1 MNLKLIL
8 KRPALALGLSL
19 CLGASIPLMA
29 ATLTIGRANEPQSID
44 PQFSRT
50 GNNQMTAIHIYDRLV
65 STDQNVRIEPGLAE
79 RWENVNPTT
88 WRIYLRK
95 GVKWHDGRNFTAED
109 VLFSMER
116 APNVPNSPASFAGS
130 VASIQNMTI
139 IDPHTIEMTSKKPDP
154 LFVNNIGTV
163 YILPK
168 HLAETAVNADYNS
181 GKAAIG
187 TGPYQFVKWVPGD
200 SLVLKRNP
208 NYWGTKPAYD
218 EVIMKFI
225 SNDAA
230 RVAALLSGSVD
241 LIDLV
246 PPNDVQMLRKDSR
259 YDVHQVASV
268 RLIYLALTQRD
279 KTPLFTDNKGQPLT
293 VNPFQDTRV
302 RQAVNLMIDREAIVD
317 RVLSGAGE
325 PAGQTVPEGVF
336 GFDSS
341 MKPVKPDLAKAKALL
356 TEAGYP
362 NGFGLT
368 IFGSNDRFSQD
379 GEVTQALGQLL
390 TRGGLQIN
398 EVKTMPYSVYS
409 KEAGKGSFPAFVFSY
424 GNSTGEVS
432 RGLLSMFHTYD
443 KKGTGHG
450 TLNRFR
456 YSNPSLDALLVE
468 AIQDFNDESRE
479 AKLQKAAAL
488 AMKEAAIVPL
498 YFQSVAWASR
508 ADISF
513 QPRKDERTLAMG
525 AAPK

>member
-1 MNLKLIL
+1 MNVKKLLKTPI
-8 KRPALALGLSL
+8 KAIGLLL
-19 CLGASIPLMA
+19 CFGASIPLMA

-44 PQFSRT
+44 PLFSRT

-65 STDQNVRIEPGLAE
+65 LTDQNVRVQPGLAE
-79 RWENVNPTT
+79 RWENIDPTT
-88 WRIYLRK
+88 WRIQLRK
-95 GVKWHDGRNFTAED
+95 GVKWHDGRDFTAED

-130 VASIQNMTI
+130 VGSIESMTI

-154 LFVNNIGTV
+154 LFINNIGTV

-168 HLAETAVNADYNS
+168 HIAETAVNADFNS
-181 GKAAIG
+181 GAAAIG
-187 TGPYQFVKWVPGD
+187 TGPYQFVEWIPGD
-200 SLVLKRNP
+200 RLVLERNE
-208 NYWGTKPAYD
+208 NYWGAKPAY
-218 EVIMKFI
+218 EKVIMKFI

-246 PPNDVQMLRKDSR
+246 PPSDVQMLRDDSR
-259 YDVHQVASV
+259 FTVHQVPSV

-279 KTPLFTDNKGQPLT
+279 KTPLFTDSAGQPLT
-293 VNPFQDTRV
+293 KNPFQDTRV

-336 GFDSS
+336 GFDRS
-341 MKPVKPDLAKAKALL
+341 MKPTKPDVVKARELLA
-356 TEAGYP
+356 EAGYP

-368 IFGSNDRFSQD
+368 LFGSNDRFSQD

-390 TRGGLQIN
+390 SRGGLKVK

-456 YSNPSLDALLVE
+456 YSNPALDALLVE
-468 AIQDFNDESRE
+468 AIQDFNDSSRE
-479 AKLQKAAAL
+479 TKLQKAAAV
-488 AMKEAAIVPL
+488 AMQEVAIVPL

-513 QPRKDERTLAMG
+513 VARKDERTLAMG

>member
-1 MNLKLIL
+1 MNLKQLL
-8 KRPALALGLSL
+8 KTPIKALGLSL

-44 PQFSRT
+44 PLFSRT
-50 GNNQMTAIHIYDRLV
+50 GNNQMTAIHVYDRLV
-65 STDQNVRIEPGLAE
+65 STDKNVRNQPGLAE

-95 GVKWHDGRNFTAED
+95 GVKWHDGRDLTADD

-130 VASIQNMTI
+130 VASIQSMKV
-139 IDPHTIEMTSKKPDP
+139 IDAHTIEMTSKSPDP
-154 LFVNNIGTV
+154 LFINNIGTV
-163 YILPK
+163 YIMPK
-168 HLAETAVNADYNS
+168 HIAETAVNADYNS

-187 TGPYQFVKWVPGD
+187 TGPYQFVEWVPGD
-200 SLVLKRNP
+200 RLVLKRNP

-218 EVIMKFI
+218 EVVMKFI

-246 PPNDVQMLRKDSR
+246 PPSDVQMLRNDPKFT
-259 YDVHQVASV
+259 VHQVPSV

-279 KTPLFTDNKGQPLT
+279 KTPLFTDSTGQPLT
-293 VNPFQDTRV
+293 KNPFQDTRV
-302 RQAVNLMIDREAIVD
+302 RQAVNLMINRDAIVD

-336 GFDSS
+336 GFDGTMS
-341 MKPVKPDLAKAKALL
+341 PVKPDLAKAKALL

-368 IFGSNDRFSQD
+368 LFGSNDRFSQD

-390 TRGGLQIN
+390 ARGGLQVN
-398 EVKTMPYSVYS
+398 EVKTMPYSVYA
-409 KEAGKGSFPAFVFSY
+409 KEAGKGAFPAFVFSY
-424 GNSTGEVS
+424 GNSTGEAS

-443 KKGTGHG
+443 KDGTGHG

-456 YSNPSLDALLVE
+456 YSNPTLDALLVE
-468 AIQDFNDESRE
+468 ATQDFNDDSRE
-479 AKLQKAAAL
+479 AKLQKAMAL
-488 AMKEAAIVPL
+488 AMQEAAIVPL

-508 ADISF
+508 AEIAF
-513 QPRKDERTLAMG
+513 EARKDERTLAMG